1 MNTIEAL
8 TLPNT
13 SVTLSPQQGPYVM
26 GIVNVTPDSFSDGG
40 RYLDAERAIEH
51 ACALL
56 TQGAHILDI
65 GGESTRPGAAPVSEK
80 DELARVIPVIEGI
93 LARRPEAIVSIDT
106 TKAKVAEDALRA
118 GARIINDVSSMET
131 SPQIASIAA
140 STGAALVL
148 MHRRGTPETMQLD
161 TRYEEDLIVTQLAY
175 FRERIAFALRAGVAR
190 RQIIVDPGIGFG
202 KNTAQNCALIDR
214 LGELVEG
221 LGQMVLL
228 GTSRKSF
235 IGHILSATPE
245 DRVYGTAA
253 SVACGVMRGAHIV
266 RVHDVAQ
273 MAQVVK
279 VASAI
284 LDPERARA
292 LP

>member
-40 RYLDAERAIEH
+40 RYLDVERAIEH

-131 SPQIASIAA
+131 SPEIASIAA

-245 DRVYGTAA
+245 GRVYGTAA

-284 LDPERARA
+284 LDPESARA